1 MSKSSSIEIY
11 RLPISTTYRNGDHIE
26 WPLVD
31 KEIRR
36 SQQMLATLIARA
48 QPIFGD
54 LVQLEP
60 VERADDTS
68 VSLIVRAHLEEQQ
81 LELIPEIQT
90 TVTALFSEACE
101 ALNLI
106 AASTAQAAEIAIRAG
121 NPADSTDT
129 TIYARAPVAELA
141 QILREYLPAG
151 AQPGADL
158 GMVTSPVVTPPRGI
172 SGRLRDEA
180 EEILVAEIMHV
191 CDHSR
196 TALVKADNKLK
207 KITFPPEHRTE
218 LLHAQLEFITLNLQ
232 VSTNYKFFNGV
243 KKASGYTLLRVVA
256 AIENPQQQQLKI
268 QD

>member
-1 MSKSSSIEIY
+1 MSESPSIEIY
-11 RLPISTTYRNGDHIE
+11 RLPISTAYRNGNHIE

-60 VERADDTS
+60 VECADDTS
-68 VSLIVRAHLEEQQ
+68 VNLIVRANLEQQQ
-81 LELIPEIQT
+81 LELIPEIRK
-90 TVTALFSEACE
+90 TVTALFTEACE

-106 AASTAQAAEIAIRAG
+106 AASTAPAAEIAINAG
-121 NPADSTDT
+121 NPADSTGM

-141 QILREYLPAG
+141 QILRECLPAG

-158 GMVTSPVVTPPRGI
+158 GMADSPAITPPRGI

-180 EEILVAEIMHV
+180 EETLTAEILHV

-196 TALVKADNKLK
+196 STLVKSDNKLK
-207 KITFPPEHRTE
+207 KITFSPEHRTK
-218 LLHAQLEFITLNLQ
+218 LLHAQLEFITLSLQ
-232 VSTNYKFFNGV
+232 ISINYKFYNGV
-243 KKASGYTLLRVVA
+243 KKASGYTLIRIVA
-256 AIENPQQQQLKI
+256 TIECPQQQLKI